1 MKMSR
6 YDDRGNIASRAE
18 FAKWRSRWFDQAKYQ
33 GRNVPEV
40 DSRIETLLDLW
51 RVPVPGNWQRRIDS
65 QLLGQRY
72 RRGDVGA
79 PHNGEHRIEHE
90 ILTDPITNVRCMGG
104 VVVDGINAM
113 PLVYDATGGRSANV
127 EADVLLLLRDGRSH
141 RLALLEVKYDA
152 DNPWYAAVENLLQ
165 VKLLSANREQRRLFH
180 ARRHVALLDEDLQV
194 VGLVVAPLEYYRS
207 PGQKSLAVQPAQRL
221 HDRFRREHGVDLHLA
236 TWDAVARSVAPLCW

>member
-1 MKMSR
+1 MSR
-6 YDDRGNIASRAE
+6 YDDSGNVASPTE
-18 FAKWRSRWFDQAKYQ
+18 FAQWRSRWFDQAKYQ

-40 DSRIETLLDLW
+40 DARIEALLDLW
-51 RVPVPGNWQRRIDS
+51 RVPVPGNWQRRVDS

-79 PHNGEHRIEHE
+79 PHSGEHRIEHE
-90 ILTDPITNVRCMGG
+90 MLADPITDVSCMGA

-113 PLVYDATGGRSANV
+113 PLVRDETGGRNANV

-152 DNPWYAAVENLLQ
+152 GNPWYAAVENLLQ
-165 VKLLSANREQRRLFH
+165 VRLLSANREQRRLFH
-180 ARRHVALLDEDLQV
+180 ARGRVALLDEDLPV

-207 PGQKSLAVQPAQRL
+207 PGQKSLAVQPAQQL
-221 HDRFRREHGVDLHLA
+221 HGRFRHELCVDLHLA
-236 TWDAVARSVAPLCW
+236 TWDAVARKVAPLGW

>member
-1 MKMSR
+1 MSL
-6 YDDRGNIASRAE
+6 YDDGGNVPSRTE

-33 GRNVPEV
+33 GRNVPDV
-40 DSRIETLLDLW
+40 DARINALLDLW
-51 RVPVPGNWQRRIDS
+51 RLPVPGNWQRTIDS

-79 PHNGEHRIEHE
+79 PHKREHRIEHE
-90 ILTDPITNVRCMGG
+90 MLADPISDVRCMGA

-113 PLVYDATGGRSANV
+113 PLVRDETGGRNANV
-127 EADVLLLLRDGRSH
+127 EADVLLLLRDGRSR
-141 RLALLEVKYDA
+141 RLAVIEVKYDA

-180 ARRHVALLDEDLQV
+180 TRWCVTLLDEDLPV

-207 PGQKSLAVQPAQRL
+207 RGQKSLAVEPAQRL
-221 HDRFRREHGVDLHLA
+221 HDRFRHVLGIDLHLA
-236 TWDAVARSVAPLCW
+236 AWNAIARTVTSHRW

>member
-1 MKMSR
+1 MSV
-6 YDDRGNIASRAE
+6 YDDGGNVPSPTE
-18 FAKWRSRWFDQAKYQ
+18 FAKWRSRWFDQARYQ
-33 GRNVPEV
+33 GRNVPDV
-40 DSRIETLLDLW
+40 DARINALVDLW
-51 RVPVPGNWQRRIDS
+51 RVPVPGNWQRRIDT

-72 RRGDVGA
+72 RGGDVGA
-79 PHNGEHRIEHE
+79 PHNGEHRMEHE
-90 ILTDPITNVRCMGG
+90 MLADPIADVRCMGA

-113 PLVYDATGGRSANV
+113 PLVYDATGGRSTNV

-180 ARRHVALLDEDLQV
+180 ARRRVALSDEDLPV

-207 PGQKSLAVQPAQRL
+207 PGQKLLAVQPAQRL
-221 HDRFRREHGVDLHLA
+221 HDRFRHELGVDLHLA
-236 TWDAVARSVAPLCW
+236 TWDAVARTVTPYRW